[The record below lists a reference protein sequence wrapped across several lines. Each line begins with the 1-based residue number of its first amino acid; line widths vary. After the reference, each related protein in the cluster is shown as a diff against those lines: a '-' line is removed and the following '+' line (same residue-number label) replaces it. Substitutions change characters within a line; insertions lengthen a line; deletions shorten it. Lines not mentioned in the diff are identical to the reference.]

1 MSDATVTAP
10 DPAGL
15 DQLIDAITNLE
26 VPLRHDLALCVL
38 LELRDAR
45 HEIHEYASEII
56 RQQREIAAL
65 RHPLTV
71 GDPLDENDHRPRWT
85 RDLGHLYRHGQG
97 HWHSFGG
104 RCDSDC
110 ANSLA
115 EWAEALGPL
124 TICVCGGSCG

>member
-15 DQLIDAITNLE
+15 DQLIDAIANLE
-26 VPLRHDLALCVL
+26 VPLRHDLALCCL

-45 HEIHEYASEII
+45 LELHELTSEII

-71 GDPLDENDHRPRWT
+71 GGDPLDENDHRT
-85 RDLGHLYRHGQG
+85 RHTRHGNHLYRHGPR
-97 HWHSFGG
+97 HWHTFGMLC
-104 RCDSDC
+104 RHDCDNPLEKW
-110 ANSLA
+110 ANI
-115 EWAEALGPL
+115 GPL
-124 TICVCGGSCG
+124 TICACGGSCG